1 MKIGLNINLPQPTS
15 PTFLSHIYAV
25 LRQIITQLNNL
36 SDGLISA
43 SYSTTAA
50 PTTGTHTLGDFVK
63 NSTPSELGGVGTKY
77 VITGWI
83 CTAGGTP
90 GTWQESRTLTGN

>member
-1 MKIGLNINLPQPTS
+1 MNLGLNINLPQPTS
-15 PTFLSHIYAV
+15 PTFLAHLYAV

-36 SDGLISA
+36 SDGLITA
-43 SYSTTAA
+43 SYSDTAA
-50 PTTGTHTLGDFVK
+50 PTTGTHGAGDFVK
-63 NSTPSELGGVGTKY
+63 NSSPAELGIIGEKY

-90 GTWQESRTLTGN
+90 GTWKESRTLTGN